1 MMKNRMLLQ
10 KQFFSIVMCRGT
22 WLLKEFGLSFSDF
35 RAFGVIGLAMLLH
48 VCLCLR
54 VALKMIE

>member
-1 MMKNRMLLQ
+1 MLLQ
-10 KQFFSIVMCRGT
+10 KLFYSISLCRRT

-48 VCLCLR
+48 VFLCLE
-54 VALKMIE
+54 LH